1 MKSRT
6 IKLLASFVVSSALF
20 VSSTTQAFALTL
32 QKGSSAP
39 EVKVVQAELKKKN
52 FFKANI
58 TGYYG
63 SVTEGA
69 VKSFQ
74 KSKKLK
80 VTGIVDDRTYTVLT
94 GKVVPASKSASP
106 SRSTRGYAMPWS
118 QASSVFAKGM
128 VATITD
134 VDTKKT
140 FKLKRTYGHNHA
152 DVEPVTAHDA
162 EIIKSIWGGWSW
174 ARRAVVVTVN
184 GQDIAASMAAMPHAG
199 LDNKPAN
206 EYVYGRSGG
215 YGYGMNLDAVKNNAT
230 DGHMDVH
237 FAGSK
242 THGTNRVDEKHQAMV
257 QKAAAT
263 LR

>member
-1 MKSRT
+1 MKSGT
-6 IKLLASFVVSSALF
+6 LKLLASFVVSSALF

-32 QKGSSAP
+32 KKGSRGP
-39 EVKVVQAELKKKN
+39 EVKVVQTQLKKKN

-63 SVTEGA
+63 SVTEQA

-74 KSKKLK
+74 KTNKFKI
-80 VTGIVDDRTYTVLT
+80 TGIVDDRTYTALT
-94 GKVVPASKSASP
+94 GKVSTSKAP
-106 SRSTRGYAMPWS
+106 SRSSRGYAMPWS
-118 QASSVFAKGM
+118 QASTVFAKGM

-134 VDTKKT
+134 VATQKT
-140 FKLKRTYGHNHA
+140 FKLQRTYGHNHA
-152 DVEPVTAHDA
+152 DVEPVTAADA
-162 EIIKSIWGGWSW
+162 QIIKSIWGGWSW
-174 ARRAVVVTVN
+174 ARRAVIVTVN
-184 GQDIAASMAAMPHAG
+184 GQNIAASMAAMPHAG

-206 EYVYGRSGG
+206 VYVYGRSGG

-242 THGTNRVDEKHQAMV
+242 THGTNRVDSKHQAMV
-257 QKAAAT
+257 QKAAQY